1 MAVDNFVIFYDEIIK
16 EEIKI
21 ERFESN
27 YSKIKV
33 KIKKNETD

>member
-1 MAVDNFVIFYDEIIK
+1 MVVDNFVIFYDEIIK

-21 ERFESN
+21 EKVESN

-33 KIKKNETD
+33 KIKKSEID